1 MLRALLLAP
10 QVALLV
16 FVAYSILTS
25 LPGLPRP
32 ARTPSGQR
40 HTRFLVLV
48 PAHDEAAVIDG
59 IVCDLLRQD
68 YPRDRFRVVVV
79 ADRCS
84 DDTAAIAAAGGA
96 EVLARNTGAPGKGP
110 ALAAGLAECGRG
122 EDAVVVLDADNRVP
136 AGLLARFDDEVSA
149 GATVVQAYLDTVNPG
164 AGLISLATAL
174 TYWAGNRA
182 VQLARSRLGWSV
194 DLGGTGM
201 CLTTTAMDAVGGFGG
216 SLTEDQ
222 ELAVR
227 LVLAGQRVDWIHDVR
242 VRDEKPRSVGVAVR
256 QRARWVAGRRTLARQ
271 FVRPLLA
278 EGWRRRSWEP
288 VDVALRLLQP
298 GRSFIALIS
307 AVLVV
312 MAIVWP
318 STFLLPATVWA
329 GATIVQLVWPL
340 PFLVREDVPVRY
352 LLAYPVVTLIA
363 ALWAPIRIVSRL
375 QRGWYHT
382 PHG

>member
-32 ARTPSGQR
+32 ARTPPGER
-40 HTRFLVLV
+40 RTRFLVLV
-48 PAHDEAAVIDG
+48 PAHDEAAVIG
-59 IVCDLLRQD
+59 GLVSELVCQD
-68 YPRDRFRVVVV
+68 YPRDRFRVVVL

-84 DDTAAIAAAGGA
+84 DDTAAVASAGGA
-96 EVLARNTGAPGKGP
+96 EVLVRSTGAPGKGP
-110 ALAAGLAECGRG
+110 ALAAGLDECGRG

-136 AGLLARFDDEVSA
+136 ADLLARFDDELSA

-182 VQLARSRLGWSV
+182 VQLARSRLGWSA

-201 CLTTTAMDAVGGFGG
+201 CLTTAALDAVGGFGG

-227 LVLAGQRVDWIHDVR
+227 LVLAGQSVDWMHDVR
-242 VRDEKPRSVGVAVR
+242 VRDEKPRTVGVAVR
-256 QRARWVAGRRTLARQ
+256 QRARWVAGKRALARQ

-278 EGWRRRSWEP
+278 QGWRRRAWEP

-298 GRSFIALIS
+298 GRSFIALLS
-307 AVLVV
+307 AILLVV
-312 MAIVWP
+312 AALWP
-318 STFLLPATVWA
+318 SIYLLPAAVWA

>member
-1 MLRALLLAP
+1 
-10 QVALLV
+10 
-16 FVAYSILTS
+16 
-25 LPGLPRP
+25 
-32 ARTPSGQR
+32 
-40 HTRFLVLV
+40 
-48 PAHDEAAVIDG
+48 
-59 IVCDLLRQD
+59 
-68 YPRDRFRVVVV
+68 
-79 ADRCS
+79 
-84 DDTAAIAAAGGA
+84 
-96 EVLARNTGAPGKGP
+96 
-110 ALAAGLAECGRG
+110 
-122 EDAVVVLDADNRVP
+122 VVVLDADNRVP
-136 AGLLARFDDEVSA
+136 ADLLARFDDELSA

-182 VQLARSRLGWSV
+182 VQLARSRLGWSA

-201 CLTTTAMDAVGGFGG
+201 CLTTAALDAVGGFGG

-227 LVLAGQRVDWIHDVR
+227 LVLAGQSVDWMHDVR
-242 VRDEKPRSVGVAVR
+242 VRDEKPRTVGVAVR
-256 QRARWVAGRRTLARQ
+256 QRARWVAGKRALARQ

-278 EGWRRRSWEP
+278 QGWRRRAWEP

-298 GRSFIALIS
+298 GRSFIALLS
-307 AVLVV
+307 AILLVV
-312 MAIVWP
+312 AALWP
-318 STFLLPATVWA
+318 SIYLLPAAVWA